1 MWEPRGLALWEKG
14 ADRLFLPVEGVH
26 LQNEIFGLSNSWDA
40 FFLGLHTDLDHLE
53 INHQHYI

>member
-1 MWEPRGLALWEKG
+1 MGWALWEKG
-14 ADRLFLPVEGVH
+14 AGRLFLPVEGVH